1 MTIYNI
7 CFYRNGFLLIDV
19 RQREYNTALIIAET
33 IVPCISTAVPK
44 ATESSSSKLHS
55 SIGLK
60 LSSKF
65 ATICISED
73 ESKVNASDKML
84 STAAILNLLQRF
96 LQLQSSSVSSPQ
108 TELPI
113 FSTPDFQSLSS
124 FHKELKELDPVSLC
138 LSVHEPMITL
148 LSVKSEIFL
157 SLAAD
162 DVNMYEMTTKQFNT
176 LCKEQFQFSKP
187 NSIAELRVGPD
198 SYKIPFIHRAFV
210 RNFGAAEQQRSTSST
225 SFGSYSTLL
234 GKNNKA
240 SEYAFEAR
248 LLMTSSLRNR
258 ELGNDEV
265 LLIS

>member
-1 MTIYNI
+1 M
-7 CFYRNGFLLIDV
+7 IDV

-33 IVPCISTAVPK
+33 IVPCISTAAPK
-44 ATESSSSKLHS
+44 AAESSSSKLQS

-84 STAAILNLLQRF
+84 SKAAILNLLQRF
-96 LQLQSSSVSSPQ
+96 LQLHAMSAH

-124 FHKELKELDPVSLC
+124 FRKELKEVDPVSLC
-138 LSVHEPMITL
+138 MSVHEPLITL

-162 DVNMYEMTTKQFNT
+162 DVNMYEMNTKQFST

-187 NSIAELRVGPD
+187 TSIAELRVGPD

-210 RNFGAAEQQRSTSST
+210 RNFGPAEKQQRSSASS

-258 ELGNDEV
+258 GELGNDEV
-265 LLIS
+265 LLISSCCRP